1 MFHRVSEHGFAN
13 LLLLL
18 LFKHMSCIQFLLAL
32 VAGTDKM
39 LLLTLLPTTS
49 SYPLLLHIMSCHLLS
64 P

>member
-49 SYPLLLHIMSCHLLS
+49 SYLGGDV
-64 P
+64 